1 MGMKTKTNTIPK
13 NTTLNNNNNMNNTP
27 KHSSTTTSSSSPIK
41 MTKNK
46 SKPFSTYKIVPNTAP
61 KSNTTTDTEI
71 SKMSPTLK
79 NKNKIMTSLSPSPS
93 PPSSSS
99 SASSL
104 PKKSITT
111 SKTSPKIMKTKKIP
125 SINKNEKT
133 AIPA

>member
-13 NTTLNNNNNMNNTP
+13 NTKLNHNNNMNNTP

-61 KSNTTTDTEI
+61 KSNTTTDTKI

-99 SASSL
+99 SSSSL
-104 PKKSITT
+104 PKKSRTT
-111 SKTSPKIMKTKKIP
+111 SKTPPKIMKTNKIP